1 MIKGMNVHTKNNP
14 FINMEAQTKRDH
26 HFAKN
31 VENNEAVAKKS
42 GRTMASKTRHHT
54 KSGKYSRE
62 RNTNKVE
69 T

>member
-1 MIKGMNVHTKNNP
+1 MLVHAKNNP
-14 FINMEAQTKRDH
+14 FINVEAQTKRDH
-26 HFAKN
+26 HFSQN

-42 GRTMASKTRHHT
+42 GRTMASKKKHHT

-62 RNTNKVE
+62 RTTNKAE